1 MKQHTTFCKRV
12 LSLILVFMLTVSLLP
27 SASLSVSAAENYME
41 FLGGDGSEKSPYLIG
56 NKTHFNNIR
65 KYATANAHFKLLSNI
80 QFSKVDNFS
89 IISNFNGVLD
99 GNGYSILDYGYEVS
113 YDRSNIK
120 NSIFGT
126 IDGIVK
132 NLTINAFVNSDS
144 ILCVS
149 NNGYILNCTIN
160 GDIGYYDHYGS
171 YCASFVQ
178 ENKGT
183 IDGCVNNTIISCGNG
198 AAGIAGH
205 NLGYINNCVNNGSAW
220 GYFDIIGGIVSVNEG
235 SVTNCINNGSVYYDY
250 GSAGGI
256 VGFNKGII
264 SKCCNKGIAS
274 GGTEY
279 EWGHGG
285 VVGINHQLGVICD
298 SYNIGYVKVKNFSP
312 YVQEYVGMFFGKNY
326 GDIKNCYSAQPN
338 PKDGTYKNL
347 FGGYNAGILSSCY
360 FLIPDKFTVNTE
372 YSALYNQTDSNV
384 IGLTSEKMMYPNS
397 FKGFNFDTNWK
408 FDSNAEYKYPVINT
422 LAIDKIEIISKP
434 DNLIQTVEG
443 VYPDISQFQFKVI
456 YSDKTEAIIN
466 GSSIWLAELD
476 LNKLGLQEFYP
487 SYQGV
492 RASEKISVKV
502 NKKKL
507 VSIEVKTLPK
517 KLKYTQ
523 GQKINLS
530 GGKLSLI
537 YDNGTSQEIE
547 MTEADC
553 YYNKNLIGKVTV
565 RMEYNGLKT
574 YFDITVNAKEVYSAV
589 LNGPSKLVYIQGE
602 ELNLTDT
609 YINVKYVSDDGF
621 YETIQVTK
629 DMISGYN
636 PDVVGIQTV
645 YVTYLNKKL
654 SFVVRV
660 VESPDRVFES
670 ASIINVSEQPYV
682 VTEGMYPDLSNI
694 MLEVKYTDG
703 YKKQITVTQSML
715 ADFNP
720 NTLGTQKV
728 YLFYNDKKT
737 SNYITID
744 VIEKQITSIE
754 VKRTPDKIEYVQ
766 GQSLDLTG
774 GAITVLYN
782 NNTTKTVEMKE
793 ATPYYNRT
801 LIGYI
806 TVRLNF
812 KEFNTYIQIKVNE
825 KSVSKMTLSK
835 PKKTEYIAGEKL
847 DLSGLYLDVVYVS
860 NDNYGEKIE
869 VTPEMISGY
878 DPNKTGAQQVT
889 VTYLNMQATFE
900 VNVIA
905 NTIIGDIDCDGS
917 LNINDATVL
926 QRYIAELITLT
937 PQSIAVADVNN
948 DGNININDVTA
959 IQTILVKG

>member
-41 FLGGDGSEKSPYLIG
+41 FLGGDGSEKSPYLIA

-65 KYATANAHFKLLSNI
+65 KYATANAHFKLVQDIKFNEN
-80 QFSKVDNFS
+80 DTWNS
-89 IISNFNGVLD
+89 IDEFNGVLD
-99 GNGYSILDYGYEVS
+99 GDYYSIINFGICINYNKYTITNSMFTKMSGTIKNINVFGEVEVSALICQYNYGYL
-113 YDRSNIK
+113 SNCKTDGSVCNQYLEYAGAFAEK
-120 NSIFGT
+120 NYGT
-126 IDGIVK
+126 I
-132 NLTINAFVNSDS
+132 INCINSAS
-144 ILCVS
+144 IT
-149 NNGYILNCTIN
+149 LN
-160 GDIGYYDHYGS
+160 YG
-171 YCASFVQ
+171 
-178 ENKGT
+178 GP
-183 IDGCVNNTIISCGNG
+183 
-198 AAGIAGH
+198 AGIAGI
-205 NLGYINNCVNNGSAW
+205 NYGIIKNCENYGNTWQFWYGYSAAGITSINYGS
-220 GYFDIIGGIVSVNEG
+220 IIGCANKAQSTLCQLGL
-235 SVTNCINNGSVYYDY
+235 
-250 GSAGGI
+250 AGGI
-256 VGFNKGII
+256 AGINYNYISRCYNNGKIYGGLQGSNCHAAFVAINEPSGLITDCYNTGDISSNTNLPSKGI
-264 SKCCNKGIAS
+264 
-274 GGTEY
+274 
-279 EWGHGG
+279 
-285 VVGINHQLGVICD
+285 
-298 SYNIGYVKVKNFSP
+298 
-312 YVQEYVGMFFGKNY
+312 FFAINY
-326 GDIKNCYSAQPN
+326 GIITNSYSAVIPESISECKNIFGYKNSGEVNNCYYLKPWSDFNDPGITVGTDTTVGCTEEEMKC
-338 PKDGTYKNL
+338 KDT
-347 FGGYNAGILSSCY
+347 
-360 FLIPDKFTVNTE
+360 
-372 YSALYNQTDSNV
+372 
-384 IGLTSEKMMYPNS
+384 
-397 FKGFNFDTNWK
+397 FKGFDFNKIWK
-408 FDSNAEYKYPVINT
+408 FDSESDYSYPVFT
-422 LAIDKIEIISKP
+422 DVDVTDVQLLYKP

-443 VYPDISQFQFKVI
+443 VYPDISQFQFKVV

-466 GSSIWLAELD
+466 GSNIWLTELD
-476 LNKLGLQEFYP
+476 INKIGLQEFYL

-492 RASEKISVKV
+492 RLSEKISVRV

-507 VSIEVKTLPK
+507 VHIEVKTLPN

-553 YYNKNLIGKVTV
+553 YYNKNLVGTVTV
-565 RMEYNGLKT
+565 RMEYNGLNT
-574 YFDITVNAKEVYSAV
+574 YFDITVNAKKVYSAV
-589 LNGPSKLVYIQGE
+589 LHGPSKLVYIQGE
-602 ELNLTDT
+602 ELILTDT
-609 YINVKYVSDDGF
+609 YINVEYISDDGF
-621 YETIQVTK
+621 YESIQVTK

-728 YLFYNDKKT
+728 YLYYNDKKT

-744 VIEKQITSIE
+744 VIEKQMTSIE

-774 GAITVLYN
+774 GAITILYS
-782 NNTTKTVEMKE
+782 NNTTETVEMKE

-801 LIGYI
+801 LIGYV

-812 KEFNTYIQIKVNE
+812 KEFNTYIQIKVNK
-825 KSVSKMTLSK
+825 KSVSTMTLSK
-835 PKKTEYIAGEKL
+835 PEKTEYIAGEKL

-959 IQTILVKG
+959 IQTMLVNG